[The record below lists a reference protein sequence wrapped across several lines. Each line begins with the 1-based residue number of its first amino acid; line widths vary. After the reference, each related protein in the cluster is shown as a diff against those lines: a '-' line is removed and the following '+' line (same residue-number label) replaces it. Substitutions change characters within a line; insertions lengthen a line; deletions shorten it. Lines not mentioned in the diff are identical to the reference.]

1 MWIIYYLQEERR
13 ETEICS
19 AARSISILID
29 RWTRSLS
36 TPPRLVHSSSRIQS
50 IFIDDLTNITTRLTF
65 LSLGFNTAQRH
76 HPRVRFLFFSHHVKA
91 FIIANAYHPNLNYIT
106 NLNEVT
112 RTALCGQKIHILNEN
127 FPINNYVCIERTFYS
142 ETHL

>member
-13 ETEICS
+13 GTEICS
-19 AARSISILID
+19 AARSIPTLID

-36 TPPRLVHSSSRIQS
+36 MPPRLVHSSSRIQS

-65 LSLGFNTAQRH
+65 FSLGFNAAQGH
-76 HPRVRFLFFSHHVKA
+76 HPRVRFLFFPRHVKA
-91 FIIANAYHPNLNYIT
+91 NLNYIT

-112 RTALCGQKIHILNEN
+112 HTALCGQKIHILNEN